1 MFLRTK
7 SVVFLAL
14 ALAGLFAIP
23 SWMAAAAAPDSAGG
37 PKAAASGL
45 SFRFENDAYGAP
57 APQAEPAAPRALSK
71 LSIRLYG
78 AYSYIGAADVNKGA
92 RGLYDLFAL
101 YDSMGLGSA
110 VGEYEPSHGGA
121 NFGADVIYRITPR
134 FGVGLGAGYIRCS
147 NDPLMAF
154 AVGSAAGIIT
164 GGPTLSAVPVRLGV
178 FASFPIS
185 GKLDLTAN
193 AGGAWYAGL
202 KLHVKERYDLSS
214 SDWTE
219 MDLAGSR
226 SDLSNLG
233 VQGGLG
239 LEYKLSRTMG
249 FFVEAEGRYARFT
262 NFDSVTSTTSSSAGA
277 SETETGR
284 LYVVTSTFPEGSYS
298 TFFIS
303 ETPPVSSPGTIYED
317 PKIDLSGFALRAGI
331 HIRF

>member
-1 MFLRTK
+1 MFLRAK
-7 SVVFLAL
+7 SVLFPVL
-14 ALAGLFAIP
+14 ALAGLLLIP
-23 SWMAAAAAPDSAGG
+23 SWLGAQTATARV
-37 PKAAASGL
+37 
-45 SFRFENDAYGAP
+45 SFRFDNEAYGAP
-57 APQAEPAAPRALSK
+57 ALQAEPAAPKDISK
-71 LSIRLYG
+71 LSVRLYG
-78 AYSYIGAADVNKGA
+78 AYSTIGAADMNKGA

-101 YDSMGLGSA
+101 YVSLGTGSA
-110 VGEYEPSHGGA
+110 VGEYEPTHGGA
-121 NFGADVIYRITPR
+121 NYGADVIYQITPR
-134 FGVGLGAGYIRCS
+134 IGVGLGAGYMKSS
-147 NDPLMAF
+147 NEPLMAF

-178 FASFPIS
+178 FASFPVS

-202 KLHVKERYDLSS
+202 KLRVKERFDLSS

-219 MDLAGSR
+219 MNLTGSR

-233 VQGGLG
+233 FQGGLG

-249 FFVEAEGRYARFT
+249 FFVEAEGRYASFK
-262 NFDSVTSTTSSSAGA
+262 NFDSVTSMTTSSAGA
-277 SETETGR
+277 SETETGK

-303 ETPPVSSPGTIYED
+303 ETPPVSSPSTIYED